1 MAWESRRGRGGYYT
15 RSRRHNGKIVREY
28 VGAGSVGELAFQRDL
43 ERREATAARREH
55 HQALKVADRDL
66 DQITERIEDL
76 LKALLSVCKHSRS
89 RAINESP

>member
-1 MAWESRRGRGGYYT
+1 
-15 RSRRHNGKIVREY
+15 
-28 VGAGSVGELAFQRDL
+28 
-43 ERREATAARREH
+43 
-55 HQALKVADRDL
+55 VADRDL